1 MLLSDYQNY
10 KSGCFALNPSIL
22 DGKKVVGSEGNML
35 GEVEGIDIDINTW
48 QATAFYVS
56 LNDEATAELE
66 LKKPF
71 LSKITICLPTQLVK
85 AVGELITL
93 KEPLRRLEDLRERGI
108 ETSPVKLK
116 GKKVIGAEGYVIGE
130 VEGFDV
136 ELSDWK
142 VTGLQVGLTDD
153 AATKLGFKRPFLS
166 KVVIIIP
173 STVVSLVG
181 NFVTL
186 NKSAENLE
194 SLAECI
200 RSCQKAN

>member
-1 MLLSDYQNY
+1 
-10 KSGCFALNPSIL
+10 
-22 DGKKVVGSEGNML
+22 
-35 GEVEGIDIDINTW
+35 
-48 QATAFYVS
+48 
-56 LNDEATAELE
+56 

-93 KEPLRRLEDLRERGI
+93 KEPLRKLEDIRERGI
-108 ETSPVKLK
+108 EAGPVKLK

-142 VTGLQVGLTDD
+142 VTGLQVSLTDD

-181 NFVTL
+181 NFITL
-186 NKSAENLE
+186 DKSAENLE
-194 SLAECI
+194 SLVECI